1 MKSHINVSIDG
12 AIAALG
18 RGENIWDVPVE
29 TIRAEL
35 LAAKEAGRTFYAGS
49 DCDNF
54 DEFGKC
60 AGHRNGT
67 EPVVY
72 GIRPMADANPDDF
85 GDDAKRVD
93 CPECQ
98 RGCIARPALEKRAKE
113 LQPKIVFLCA
123 ACISENGLKVEP
135 LPQNL

>member
-72 GIRPMADANPDDF
+72 GIRRMAQGDQTRSAGERDVHCTECARWCVAN
-85 GDDAKRVD
+85 
-93 CPECQ
+93 
-98 RGCIARPALEKRAKE
+98 PALEERAKAI
-113 LQPKIVFLCA
+113 QPKIVFLCA
-123 ACISENGLKVEP
+123 TCIKENELEVEP
-135 LPQNL
+135 LPQDL